1 MEKLLKI
8 KASKGNWKIA
18 SLRYFNPIGSHLS
31 GLIGDN
37 PKGKPE
43 NLIPAINQVAKGD
56 KKELLIFG
64 SDYPTSDGT
73 AIRDYIH
80 IDDLADGHISTLKYL
95 SKKRKMYMKFLI

>member
-1 MEKLLKI
+1 MEI
-8 KASKGNWKIA
+8 IQRGT
-18 SLRYFNPIGSHLS
+18 
-31 GLIGDN
+31 
-37 PKGKPE
+37 E
-43 NLIPAINQVAKGD
+43 NLLPAINQVAKGD

-95 SKKRKMYMKFLI
+95 SKKEKMYMKFLI